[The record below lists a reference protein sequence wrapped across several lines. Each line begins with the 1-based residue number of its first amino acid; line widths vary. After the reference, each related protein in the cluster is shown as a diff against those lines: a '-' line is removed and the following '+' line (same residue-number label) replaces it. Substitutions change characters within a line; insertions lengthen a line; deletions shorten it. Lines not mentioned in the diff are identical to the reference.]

1 MRQTGIGMRDRC
13 KETTT
18 GGLAVNVVEC
28 QDLGPMPVFPWQS
41 PQVDRAA
48 RFTA

>member
-1 MRQTGIGMRDRC
+1 MRR
-13 KETTT
+13 KETSN

-28 QDLGPMPVFPWQS
+28 QDLGPKPVFPWQS
-41 PQVDRAA
+41 PLVDRAA